1 MGLHCQR
8 LLLKISLRLLK
19 FKGAQEKNSK
29 PYGVNQVLSV
39 KFLCKG

>member
-1 MGLHCQR
+1 MGLHFQR
-8 LLLKISLRLLK
+8 LLLKISLRFLK

-29 PYGVNQVLSV
+29 PYDNQVLSV